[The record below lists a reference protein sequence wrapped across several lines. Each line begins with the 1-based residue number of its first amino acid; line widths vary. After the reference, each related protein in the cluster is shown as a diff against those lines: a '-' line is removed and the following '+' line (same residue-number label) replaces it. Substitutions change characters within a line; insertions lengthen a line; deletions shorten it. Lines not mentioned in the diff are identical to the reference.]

1 MRKSIA
7 ALLAAAFVLSSVVVA
22 AADTDKPLVVFAAA
36 SLTDAL
42 NEVGAACTTET
53 GAAFKAS
60 YAASSALA
68 KQIESGAPADLFMA
82 ADEEWMDYLDK
93 KFLISKSSRH
103 DVLGNKLVLIAPAD
117 STAKV
122 KITTG
127 PALVKSIG
135 DARVAT
141 GDPDSV
147 PVGKYAKAA
156 LTKLG
161 AWEAFEP
168 KMVRAE
174 NVRAALA
181 YVARGEAPFGIVYA
195 TDAQIENKVKVL
207 DTFPASSHPP
217 ILYPLALTSRAKD
230 NAGAQKF
237 AKCLTSKPAAETFR
251 KYGFTLA
258 K

>member
-1 MRKSIA
+1 MRKVIA
-7 ALLAAAFVLSSVVVA
+7 ALLAVVFVVSAGVVS

-36 SLTDAL
+36 SLTDAI
-42 NEVGAACTTET
+42 NEVGAAFTRET
-53 GAAFKAS
+53 GIPIKSS

-68 KQIESGAPADLFMA
+68 KQIEAGAPADLFMA
-82 ADEEWMDYLDK
+82 ADEDWMDYLDK
-93 KFLISKSSRH
+93 KYLVVKSTRH
-103 DVLGNKLVLIAPAD
+103 DLLGNKLVLIAPAD

-135 DARVAT
+135 GARVAT

-156 LTKLG
+156 LTQMG

-168 KMVRAE
+168 KLVRAE

-181 YVARGEAPFGIVYA
+181 YVARGEAPFGIVYL
-195 TDAQIENKVKVL
+195 TDALIEKKVKTL
-207 DTFPASSHPP
+207 DTFPAATHAP
-217 ILYPLALTSRAKD
+217 ILYPVALTSRAKE
-230 NAGAQKF
+230 NANAQQFEKY
-237 AKCLTSKPAAETFR
+237 LSSKSAAETFK

>member
-1 MRKSIA
+1 MRTSMV
-7 ALLAAAFVLSSVVVA
+7 ALLASVLALSSGAVS
-22 AADTDKPLVVFAAA
+22 AADSSGPVVVFAAA

-42 NEVGAACTTET
+42 NEVGAACSTET
-53 GAAFKAS
+53 GVAFKAS

-103 DVLGNKLVLIAPAD
+103 DLLGNELVLIAPAD
-117 STAKV
+117 SNAKV

-147 PVGKYAKAA
+147 PVGKYARAA

-168 KMVRAE
+168 RMVRAE

-195 TDAQIENKVKVL
+195 TDAQIEKKVKVL

-217 ILYPLALTSRAKD
+217 ILYPMALTSRAKD
-230 NAGAQKF
+230 NAGAQKLE
-237 AKCLTSKPAAETFR
+237 KCLSGKAAAATFK

>member
-1 MRKSIA
+1 MRKLIA
-7 ALLAAAFVLSSVVVA
+7 ALAAGAFVLSSGAVS
-22 AADTDKPLVVFAAA
+22 AADSDKPLVVFAAA

-42 NEVGAACTTET
+42 NDVGAACTTET
-53 GAAFKAS
+53 GVAFKPS

-93 KFLISKSSRH
+93 KFLIARSSRH
-103 DVLGNKLVLIAPAD
+103 DLLGNKLVLIAPAD

-135 DARVAT
+135 EARVAT

-161 AWEAFEP
+161 AWEAFEA
-168 KMVRAE
+168 KLVRGE

-181 YVARGEAPFGIVYA
+181 YVARGEAPFGIVYL
-195 TDAQIENKVKVL
+195 TDAQIEKKVKVL

-217 ILYPLALTSRAKD
+217 ILYPVALTARAKD

-237 AKCLTSKPAAETFR
+237 EKCLSSKSAAETFR